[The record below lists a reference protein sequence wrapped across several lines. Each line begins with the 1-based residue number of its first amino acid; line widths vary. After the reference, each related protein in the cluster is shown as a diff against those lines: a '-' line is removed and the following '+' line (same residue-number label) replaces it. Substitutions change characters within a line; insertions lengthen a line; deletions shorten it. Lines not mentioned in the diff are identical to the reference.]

1 MSKRE
6 LIEAIRQHNRTV
18 KTEFLERFEERDLQA
33 YLDRVCS
40 VNTDIPPPARAS
52 VAGTKQE
59 LIVA

>member
-6 LIEAIRQHNRTV
+6 LIDAIRQHNRTA
-18 KTEFLERFEERDLQA
+18 KAEFLERFEERDLQA

-40 VNTDIPPPARAS
+40 VAHDTPPPRAH
-52 VAGTKQE
+52 AAAHE

>member
-40 VNTDIPPPARAS
+40 VNIDTPPPRAS
-52 VAGTKQE
+52 AVGARQE
-59 LIVA
+59 LVVA

>member
-40 VNTDIPPPARAS
+40 VNTDTPPPRVSAV
-52 VAGTKQE
+52 VAKQE

>member
-6 LIEAIRQHNRTV
+6 LIEAIRRFNHSVTA
-18 KTEFLERFEERDLQA
+18 EFLERFDVRDLQA

-40 VNTDIPPPARAS
+40 VTPATPPPRNNE
-52 VAGTKQE
+52 TRE

>member
-6 LIEAIRQHNRTV
+6 LIEAIRRHNRTV

-40 VNTDIPPPARAS
+40 VNTDTPPPRAG
-52 VAGTKQE
+52 ALDKQE